1 MSPLHMRSQVCMERN
16 NFTVQ
21 CRLCTAHGREQC
33 WHKFSL
39 NWSTMVTNA
48 IICTHT
54 NFLKHPIW
62 VKSLKEHSG
71 YENSNDHNM
80 EPILQ
85 DLILLTIVYFYSGRP
100 VKIVWELS
108 RPLWFSA
115 PRNVWTPPASP
126 HPSPDPFSSFSH
138 FVQFL
143 PLLIA
148 EKMPGGGIR
157 GSRQEDICFISN
169 WTLFMLA
176 TTGWHN
182 TQLNC
187 TGGRLRAKTEDI
199 ESVKT
204 SVVWFP
210 FFSVTAFSLTW
221 LLVRFSL

>member
-1 MSPLHMRSQVCMERN
+1 MSPLHMRSQVCMEQN

-62 VKSLKEHSG
+62 VKPLKEHSG

-115 PRNVWTPPASP
+115 PRNVWTPLCAVSSP
-126 HPSPDPFSSFSH
+126 PY
-138 FVQFL
+138 
-143 PLLIA
+143 
-148 EKMPGGGIR
+148 R
-157 GSRQEDICFISN
+157 RED
-169 WTLFMLA
+169 A
-176 TTGWHN
+176 GWWN
-182 TQLNC
+182 PWIET
-187 TGGRLRAKTEDI
+187 GRLLFHQKLDSTHASYDR
-199 ESVKT
+199 
-204 SVVWFP
+204 
-210 FFSVTAFSLTW
+210 LTQHSTK
-221 LLVRFSL
+221 LYRRPVARKH